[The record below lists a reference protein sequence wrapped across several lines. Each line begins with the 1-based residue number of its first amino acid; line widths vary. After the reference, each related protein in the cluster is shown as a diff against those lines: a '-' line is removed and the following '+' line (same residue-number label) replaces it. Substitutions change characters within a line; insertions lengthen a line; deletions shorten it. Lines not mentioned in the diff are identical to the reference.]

1 MLNLPL
7 ALGGLTGWGGSGCCP
22 PTRHHSRPGPRGW
35 RGSQRPC
42 TCSCSSSLPFR
53 FPRLPFIISHLRLIS
68 LGLFPSLLSQSLP
81 FSFFPSR
88 APCPNVRERAHILP
102 STPCA
107 RCALA
112 LVSCPHTMCPTF
124 CGPWCPHTLPGLWPR
139 CRRLQHAA
147 QECSGQ
153 YPPAS
158 VMFADDGSPSD
169 AFLRTYPLVSST

>member
-42 TCSCSSSLPFR
+42 TRSCSSSLPFR

-112 LVSCPHTMCPTF
+112 LVSCPNTMFQSPTVLGALTRF
-124 CGPWCPHTLPGLWPR
+124 QACGPGAGGCSTQPR
-139 CRRLQHAA
+139 GAVGGAVQVCVDCTALTIVIQ
-147 QECSGQ
+147 Q
-153 YPPAS
+153 
-158 VMFADDGSPSD
+158 F
-169 AFLRTYPLVSST
+169 